1 MSPSAA
7 PWCCP
12 QPCAQLLHSSV
23 VCCYLIK
30 PFLLPHFDSV
40 PCRVGPLIPGL
51 LCFAS
56 QSSVPPHLSVM
67 QAQGGDFTVMSNM
80 MLWLPIFPYIVLFF
94 SHLAKRYKTPLV
106 SAGSCFALFLEITK
120 NADTADSHP
129 ACKDGQCSQEY

>member
-1 MSPSAA
+1 MTFRLSPPKSSAQSSAPFQSERCPSRSAA

-23 VCCYLIK
+23 ACCYLIK

-94 SHLAKRYKTPLV
+94 PTWQKDIKPHWSQLA
-106 SAGSCFALFLEITK
+106 AALHFF
-120 NADTADSHP
+120 
-129 ACKDGQCSQEY
+129 